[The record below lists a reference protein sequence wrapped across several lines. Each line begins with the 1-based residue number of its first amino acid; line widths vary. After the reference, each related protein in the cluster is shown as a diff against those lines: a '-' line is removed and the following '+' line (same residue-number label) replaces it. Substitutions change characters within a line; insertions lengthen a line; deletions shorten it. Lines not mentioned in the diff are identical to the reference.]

1 MYYVVTTLNNKVVE
15 CLYHTFSFLK
25 AEKEINEARA
35 NGKTVRLLCDYVA
48 EDRPH
53 INRLCA
59 NLMIKP

>member
-15 CLYHTFSFLK
+15 CLCHTFSFLK
-25 AEKEINEARA
+25 AEKEINKARA

-53 INRLCA
+53 INRLYT
-59 NLMIKP
+59 NSMIKP